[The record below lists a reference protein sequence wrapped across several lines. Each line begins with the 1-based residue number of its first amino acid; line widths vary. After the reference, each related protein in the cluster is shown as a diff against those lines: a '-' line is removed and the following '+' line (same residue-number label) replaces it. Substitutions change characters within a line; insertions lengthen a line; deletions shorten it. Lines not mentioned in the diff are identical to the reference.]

1 MQFEKLIVY
10 QKAFA
15 TNEKIY
21 TFIKANQHLPAYI
34 RSQLGRA
41 GLSILLNIVEGCGR
55 LSGKDKTHF
64 YVIARGSV
72 FEVSA
77 LFRFLDKVEPNLK
90 RTTDIVSLQNDLE
103 AISKMLFALIKPTK
117 IPYPPFISLI
127 IP

>member
-1 MQFEKLIVY
+1 MMQFEKLIVY
-10 QKAFA
+10 QKAFE

-21 TFIKANQHLPAYI
+21 AFIKANQQLPAYM

-55 LSGKDKTHF
+55 LSGKDKIHF

-77 LFRFLDKVEPNLK
+77 LFRFLLKVEPNFK
-90 RTTDIVSLQNDLE
+90 STTDIDSLQNDLE
-103 AISKMLFALIKPTK
+103 AISKMLYALIKPTK
-117 IPYPPFISLI
+117 FP
-127 IP
+127 